1 MARIITLL
9 WRLMWI
15 TIAVLAAILAG
26 LALYFT
32 TTRLAMGHI
41 PDPGIFVTEL
51 GAYLM
56 SLMTDRPAH
65 ALLTLGFVAA
75 AVSML
80 EYAGMRT
87 GVTYGAAAAACAGLT
102 IFIIADVPVLM
113 MGANT
118 AMAIQAVLAS
128 FMAGLVYWV
137 LAGRSAG
144 RWHI

>member
-1 MARIITLL
+1 MARIITIL
-9 WRLMWI
+9 WRLVWI
-15 TIAVLAAILAG
+15 TTAILAAILAG

-41 PDPGIFVTEL
+41 PDAGMFIRQL
-51 GAYLM
+51 GSYLLV
-56 SLMTDRPAH
+56 LMTERPAH

-75 AVSML
+75 AVSIL

-87 GVTYGAAAAACAGLT
+87 GITYGAAAAACAGLT
-102 IFIIADVPVLM
+102 IFIIADVPVMM
-113 MGANT
+113 MGANM
-118 AMAIQAVLAS
+118 AMAIQAVMAS
-128 FMAGLVYWV
+128 FMAGLVYWI